1 VARACECKPSGGYSR
16 PTFTLVTYAH
26 VLFGGHLSPLFSD
39 KSYFASTEK
48 VGQALV
54 DEVIAKASAPPGKI
68 VRDGNMDVYHAPMG
82 RDIGMV
88 SSDFASSVPFVSTQ
102 WVRMVVERSN
112 CAGRWGGNEVVTIF
126 PEDRPR

>member
-54 DEVIAKASAPPGKI
+54 DEILARGIEVSGPGALRVVIEADLDRPLDPVGYARPTSGGFRPTTK
-68 VRDGNMDVYHAPMG
+68 VRLIY
-82 RDIGMV
+82 
-88 SSDFASSVPFVSTQ
+88 
-102 WVRMVVERSN
+102 ERSH
-112 CAGRWGGNEVVTIF
+112 CLFRLWAGNEVVSMF
-126 PEDRPR
+126 PI